1 MTYGIGRRAFFQT
14 IAVVVP
20 TFRPS
25 PSLRPVSPELAGFV
39 RAAADRSAANAQAPI
54 TSEWG
59 APVLDIH
66 LHPRAT
72 VEANL
77 LHLDGSGVTKA
88 VLLTGA
94 NAEERA
100 KQTVAAHH
108 GRFVRFASIDMTQPD
123 AIDRLRMAVQNGAIG
138 FGEIKS
144 QVEAAGPEMQRLYA
158 LATELD
164 VPITIH
170 FQEVSQP
177 GSPGTF
183 NRGLKKFDAMLKAY
197 PKTTF
202 VGHADAFWAN
212 VSADYAEDTSYPK
225 GPIKPGGV
233 TDRFLGEYPNLYA
246 DMSANSGN
254 NFLNRDPEF
263 AARFLERH
271 QNKLM
276 FGSDCPCPD
285 GRGGTSGRCIARA
298 TLTTLKKLASPE
310 VFRKIVWENG
320 ARVLTNRRPA

>member
-1 MTYGIGRRAFFQT
+1 MSDAIGRREFLQSVAVIAAVSRAGAQT
-14 IAVVVP
+14 PA
-20 TFRPS
+20 
-25 PSLRPVSPELAGFV
+25 AG
-39 RAAADRSAANAQAPI
+39 
-54 TSEWG
+54 EWG
-59 APVLDIH
+59 VPVLDIH

-72 VEANL
+72 MEGNV
-77 LHLDGSGVTKA
+77 LHLDGAGVTKA

-94 NAEERA
+94 NAEDRA
-100 KQTVAAHH
+100 KQAVAAHPS
-108 GRFVRFASIDMTQPD
+108 RFVRFASLDMTQPD
-123 AIDRLRMAVQNGAIG
+123 AIDRLRMAAMNGAIG

-144 QVEAAGPEMQRLYA
+144 QVAAAGPEMQRLYA
-158 LATELD
+158 LAAELNL
-164 VPITIH
+164 PITMH
-170 FQEVSQP
+170 FQEVNQP
-177 GSPGTF
+177 NSPGTF
-183 NRGLKKFDAMLKAY
+183 NTGLKKFDAMLKAY

-202 VGHADAFWAN
+202 IGHADAFWAN

-233 TDRFLGEYPNLYA
+233 TDRFLGDYPNLYA

-263 AARFLERH
+263 AAGFLVRH

-298 TLTTLKKLASPE
+298 TLTMLKKLAPPD

-320 ARVLTNRRPA
+320 TRLLKM

>member
-1 MTYGIGRRAFFQT
+1 MTDAIGRREFLQSVA
-14 IAVVVP
+14 I
-20 TFRPS
+20 
-25 PSLRPVSPELAGFV
+25 L
-39 RAAADRSAANAQAPI
+39 AAASRVNAQAPPAG
-54 TSEWG
+54 EWG
-59 APVLDIH
+59 VPVLDIH

-72 VEANL
+72 AEANV

-88 VLLTGA
+88 ILLTGA
-94 NAEERA
+94 NAEDRA
-100 KQTVAAHH
+100 KQTMTAHPA
-108 GRFVRFASIDMTQPD
+108 RFVRFAAIDVTQPD
-123 AIDRLRMAVQNGAIG
+123 AIERLRTAIQNGAIG

-144 QVEAAGPEMQRLYA
+144 QVAAAGPEMQRLYA
-158 LATELD
+158 LAAELN

-183 NRGLKKFDAMLKAY
+183 NTGLKQFDAMLKKY

-202 VGHADAFWAN
+202 IGHADAFWAN

-225 GPIKPGGV
+225 GPIKPGGA
-233 TDRFLGEYPNLYA
+233 TDRFLGEHPNLYA

-263 AARFLERH
+263 AAGFLVRH

-285 GRGGTSGRCIARA
+285 GKGGTTGRCVARA
-298 TLTTLKKLASPE
+298 TLTMLKKLAPPD

-320 ARVLTNRRPA
+320 TRLTARRL

>member
-1 MTYGIGRRAFFQT
+1 MNDAIGRRAFLQSVAA
-14 IAVVVP
+14 IAAASGV
-20 TFRPS
+20 
-25 PSLRPVSPELAGFV
+25 GGQD
-39 RAAADRSAANAQAPI
+39 RAAG
-54 TSEWG
+54 EWG

-66 LHPRAT
+66 LHPRT
-72 VEANL
+72 TTEGNI

-88 VLLTGA
+88 VLLAAA

-100 KQTVAAHH
+100 RQAVAAHPA
-108 GRFVRFASIDMTQPD
+108 RFVRFASVDVAQPD
-123 AIDRLRMAVQNGAIG
+123 AMDRLRTAANNGATG

-144 QVEAAGPEMQRLYA
+144 QVAAAGPEMQRLYA
-158 LATELD
+158 LAAELN

-183 NRGLKKFDAMLKAY
+183 NTGLKQFDAMLKAF
-197 PKTTF
+197 PRTTF
-202 VGHADAFWAN
+202 IGHADAFWAN

-233 TDRFLGEYPNLYA
+233 TDKFLGDYANLYA

-254 NFLNRDPEF
+254 NFLTRDPEF

-285 GRGGTSGRCIARA
+285 GRGGTSGRCVARA
-298 TLTTLKKLASPE
+298 TLTALKKLASPG
-310 VFRKIVWENG
+310 VFGKIVWENG
-320 ARVLTNRRPA
+320 TRLLKM

>member
-1 MTYGIGRRAFFQT
+1 MSDAIGRREFLQSVAT
-14 IAVVVP
+14 IAAASRLSGQTP
-20 TFRPS
+20 P
-25 PSLRPVSPELAGFV
+25 AG
-39 RAAADRSAANAQAPI
+39 
-54 TSEWG
+54 EWG

-72 VEANL
+72 VEANV
-77 LHLDGSGVTKA
+77 LHLDGAGVTKA

-100 KQTVAAHH
+100 KQTVAAHPN
-108 GRFVRFASIDMTQPD
+108 RFVRFASIDMTQPE
-123 AIDRLRMAVQNGAIG
+123 AIDYLRKGAQGGAIG

-144 QVEAAGPEMQRLYA
+144 QVAAASPEMQRLYA
-158 LATELD
+158 LAAELNL
-164 VPITIH
+164 PITIH
-170 FQEVSQP
+170 FQEVNQP
-177 GSPGTF
+177 NSPGTF
-183 NRGLKKFDAMLKAY
+183 NTGLKQFDAMLKKF

-202 VGHADAFWAN
+202 IGHADAFWAN

-233 TDRFLGEYPNLYA
+233 TDKFLGDYPNLYA

-263 AARFLERH
+263 AARFIERH

-276 FGSDCPCPD
+276 FGSDCSCAD
-285 GRGGTSGRCIARA
+285 GRGTSGRGASAGRCIARA
-298 TLTTLKKLASPE
+298 TLTALKKLAAPD

-320 ARVLTNRRPA
+320 TRLLKL

>member
-1 MTYGIGRRAFFQT
+1 MSDAIGRREFLQSVA
-14 IAVVVP
+14 IV
-20 TFRPS
+20 
-25 PSLRPVSPELAGFV
+25 
-39 RAAADRSAANAQAPI
+39 AAASRAGAQTTPPG
-54 TSEWG
+54 EWG
-59 APVLDIH
+59 TSVLDIH

-72 VEANL
+72 VEGNV
-77 LHLDGSGVTKA
+77 LHLDGAGVTKA

-94 NAEERA
+94 NAEDRA
-100 KQTVAAHH
+100 KQSIAAHP
-108 GRFVRFASIDMTQPD
+108 GRFVRFASVDMTLPD
-123 AIDRLRMAVQNGAIG
+123 AIDRLRMAAKGGAIG

-144 QVEAAGPEMQRLYA
+144 QVAAAGPEMQRLYA
-158 LATELD
+158 LAAELNL
-164 VPITIH
+164 PITIH

-183 NRGLKKFDAMLKAY
+183 NTGLKKFDAMLKAY

-202 VGHADAFWAN
+202 IGHADAFWAN

-233 TDRFLGEYPNLYA
+233 TDRFLGDYANLFA

-263 AARFLERH
+263 AAGFLVRH

-285 GRGGTSGRCIARA
+285 GRGGTSGRCVARA
-298 TLTTLKKLASPE
+298 TLTMLKKLAPPE
-310 VFRKIVWENG
+310 VFRKIVWEN
-320 ARVLTNRRPA
+320 ATRLLKM

>member
-1 MTYGIGRRAFFQT
+1 MSDVIGRREFLQSVA
-14 IAVVVP
+14 II
-20 TFRPS
+20 
-25 PSLRPVSPELAGFV
+25 
-39 RAAADRSAANAQAPI
+39 AAASRVSGQTPPAG
-54 TSEWG
+54 EWG
-59 APVLDIH
+59 VPVLDIH

-72 VEANL
+72 VEGNV
-77 LHLDGSGVTKA
+77 LHLDGAGVTKA

-94 NAEERA
+94 NAEDRA
-100 KQTVAAHH
+100 KQTVAAHPT
-108 GRFVRFASIDMTQPD
+108 RFMRFAAFDMTQPD
-123 AIDRLRMAVQNGAIG
+123 AIERLRASAKGGAIG

-144 QVEAAGPEMQRLYA
+144 QVAAAGPEMQRLYA
-158 LATELD
+158 LAAELNLP
-164 VPITIH
+164 VLMH
-170 FQEVSQP
+170 FQEVNQP
-177 GSPGTF
+177 NSPGTY
-183 NRGLKKFDAMLKAY
+183 NTGLKQFDAMLKKF

-202 VGHADAFWAN
+202 IGHADAFWAN

-233 TDRFLGEYPNLYA
+233 TDKFLGEYPNLYA

-263 AARFLERH
+263 AAAFLVRH

-285 GRGGTSGRCIARA
+285 GKGGTTGRCIARA
-298 TLTTLKKLASPE
+298 TLTMLKKLAPPD

-320 ARVLTNRRPA
+320 TRLMKLG